1 MVLVI
6 DPDRVSELSFND
18 KYSVL
23 IDAVCRTTT
32 VGLVILCRLLIIS
45 CCFNK
50 CHVHLTLLRRIG
62 IGAALTIVH
71 MLSVIT
77 VNSLTVE
84 SVHIASFVV
93 SLIYISKILS
103 DISYVVLTVSLIEF
117 IIAQSPHV
125 MKGILIGFYY
135 VIRYGVGGIFELVQE
150 LICSHVDIHTTSL
163 SINCSMLSNIVITI
177 IAVVSFIMYCV
188 VACKYKLRERD
199 EVVNVHIF
207 AEEYYGTRE
216 NNFDIV
222 QNE

>member
-1 MVLVI
+1 MSTWLCW
-6 DPDRVSELSFND
+6 DELELALHLLSCIC
-18 KYSVL
+18 SVL
-23 IDAVCRTTT
+23 SQLTLWLSKVST
-32 VGLVILCRLLIIS
+32 LHRLLLASFIFQKS
-45 CCFNK
+45 CLIF
-50 CHVHLTLLRRIG
+50 LTLCSPCPWSSLS
-62 IGAALTIVH
+62 LLSHH
-71 MLSVIT
+71 MLWI
-77 VNSLTVE
+77 
-84 SVHIASFVV
+84 
-93 SLIYISKILS
+93 
-103 DISYVVLTVSLIEF
+103 
-117 IIAQSPHV
+117 
-125 MKGILIGFYY
+125 KGILIGFYY

-222 QNE
+222 QNEWFIRAQ